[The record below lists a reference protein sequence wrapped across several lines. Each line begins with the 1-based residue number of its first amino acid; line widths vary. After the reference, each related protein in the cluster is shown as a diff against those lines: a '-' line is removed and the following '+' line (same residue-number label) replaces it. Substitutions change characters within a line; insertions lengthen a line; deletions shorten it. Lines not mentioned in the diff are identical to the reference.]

1 MKLIFFKEAANQEKL
16 QKKWDDSSIQVKDC
30 PADSA
35 YTKEIWQYLKQGKTI
50 TRYLHPIWA
59 KGSVIDEDELHYTTH
74 FNQRN

>member
-35 YTKEIWQYLKQGKTI
+35 YTKEIWQYLKQASKS
-50 TRYLHPIWA
+50 L
-59 KGSVIDEDELHYTTH
+59 S
-74 FNQRN
+74 